1 MTVIYGIL
9 LVLLLVPLAIVTTDY
24 ISNKWNNL
32 KRFHIGRW
40 QSQEQWQ
47 QAVKNTACKWL
58 AKTPVVKK
66 TDQNSYL
73 LLDWIRKN
81 NYSSTIQSWQK
92 AGLILGLQCMKD
104 TKCHDAIKVWKNTA
118 FDGSGMWKEP
128 VAKVD
133 SAMLAYAALKT
144 ESDPNRIRTAMDWTV
159 KVLEENLCEDGMIS
173 YSQGKHSKIRFVD
186 TLGMVCPF
194 LAMYGKTYKDDWY
207 VQLAYHQ
214 LERYRLMGLYPGTQL
229 PCHAVSTEENLPL
242 GIFGWGRGTLWYLLA
257 LADTYEELPEDA
269 RKQNVQDWIA
279 SAAKSCLKYQ
289 KEDGGFHTI
298 LQGGGQYDSS
308 VTAGM
313 AFFYREAARILQ
325 IEEYDV
331 VADKCIA
338 RLMKVTMRNGAVDQ
352 CQGDTHGIGI
362 FSQVYDVMPFVQGLV
377 LRALKP

>member
-9 LVLLLVPLAIVTTDY
+9 LVLLLVPLAVVSTDC

-40 QSQEQWQ
+40 QSQDQWQ

-73 LLDWIRKN
+73 LLEWIRKN

-92 AGLILGLQCMKD
+92 AGLILGLHCMED
-104 TKCHDAIKVWKNTA
+104 TKCHEAIETWKNTA
-118 FDGSGMWKEP
+118 FDGRGMWKEP
-128 VAKVD
+128 GAKVD
-133 SAMLAYAALKT
+133 SAMLAYAVLKT
-144 ESDPNRIRTAMDWTV
+144 ESDPNRIRPAMDWTV
-159 KVLEENLCEDGMIS
+159 KVLEDNLCEDGMIS

-194 LAMYGKTYKDDWY
+194 LALYGNTYKDNRY
-207 VQLAYHQ
+207 IHLAYHQ
-214 LERYRLMGLYPGTQL
+214 LEQYRAVGLYPGTQL
-229 PCHAVSTEENLPL
+229 PCHAVSTEDNLPL
-242 GIFGWGRGTLWYLLA
+242 GVFGWGRGTIWYLIGLV
-257 LADTYEELPEDA
+257 DTYSELPDDE
-269 RKQNVQDWIA
+269 RKQNVQAWIA
-279 SAAKSCLKYQ
+279 ASAEAYVKYQ
-289 KEDGGFHTI
+289 KEDGGFCTI

-313 AFFYREAARILQ
+313 AFFYRKAAQILQ
-325 IEEYDV
+325 KEEYIV
-331 VADKCIA
+331 VANKCIA

-352 CQGDTHGIGI
+352 CQGDTHGIGV

-377 LRALKP
+377 LRALEQ